1 MKRSMVLAIGVLG
14 FAGQAFA
21 QSGSLSKSDKE
32 YLIKDRRGAA
42 YELESA
48 KLAVSKASRD
58 DVKSYA
64 QKLVHDHIDYNAE
77 LEKLVKAQG
86 VTLPT
91 EPDAADKAHM
101 ADLEKLSGKAFDT
114 LYIQEALR
122 INAEDKKAAEKE
134 KSETK
139 DPTIKDFIAKFADM
153 DAEHEK
159 LAKQLEKSNG

>member
-1 MKRSMVLAIGVLG
+1 MQRSMVFAVAMLG
-14 FAGQAFA
+14 FAGQSFA
-21 QSGSLSKSDKE
+21 QSESLSASDKE

-48 KLAVSKASRD
+48 KLAVSKASRE

-64 QKLVHDHIDYNAE
+64 QKLVHDHSNYNTA
-77 LEKLVKAQG
+77 LEKLGKEQG

-91 EPDAADKAHM
+91 DPDAADKAHL
-101 ADLEKLSGKAFDT
+101 ADLEKLNGKSFDT

-122 INAEDKKAAEKE
+122 INAEDKKDSEKE
-134 KSETK
+134 HSETK
-139 DPTIKDFIAKFADM
+139 NPAIKEFIAKFSDT

-159 LAKQLEKSNG
+159 IAKQLEKAKS

>member
-1 MKRSMVLAIGVLG
+1 MNRSMVLAMAVLG
-14 FAGQAFA
+14 FAGPALA
-21 QSGSLSKSDKE
+21 QSGSLSESDKE
-32 YLIKDRRGAA
+32 FLTKDRRGAT

-48 KLAVSKASRD
+48 KLAVSKASRE

-64 QKLVHDHIDYNAE
+64 QKLVHDHSDYNAE
-77 LEKLVKAQG
+77 LEKLGKEQG

-114 LYIQEALR
+114 LYVQEALR
-122 INAEDKKAAEKE
+122 INADDKKAAEKE

-139 DPTIKDFIAKFADM
+139 NPAIKDFIAKFADM

-159 LAKQLEKSNG
+159 VAKQLEKSNG